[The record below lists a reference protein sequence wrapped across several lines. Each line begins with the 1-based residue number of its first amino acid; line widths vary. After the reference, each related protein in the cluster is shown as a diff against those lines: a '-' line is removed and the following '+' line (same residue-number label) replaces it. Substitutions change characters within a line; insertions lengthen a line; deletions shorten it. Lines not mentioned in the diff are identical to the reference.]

1 MLQMFMKPYLT
12 RVTRYTI
19 APQGEHSFSEQAIQV
34 ELVDEAAGEHIRIT
48 TQLDTMQLQQEVPI
62 DIAEWPHV
70 AAAVRKLIKE
80 SKRNE
85 A

>member
-1 MLQMFMKPYLT
+1 MLRMFMKPYLT

-19 APQGEHSFSEQAIQV
+19 APQGEPLFAERAIQV
-34 ELVDEAAGEHIRIT
+34 ELDDEAAGEYIKIT
-48 TQLDTMQLQQEVPI
+48 TQFDDAENQQVSL

-70 AAAVRKLIKE
+70 EAAVRKLIKE

>member
-1 MLQMFMKPYLT
+1 MLRMFMKPYLT

-19 APQGEHSFSEQAIQV
+19 ASQGESSFSEQAIQV
-34 ELVDEAAGEHIRIT
+34 ELVDEGAGEHIRIT
-48 TQLDTMQLQQEVPI
+48 TQLDTVQLNQEVPI
-62 DIAEWPHV
+62 DIEEWPHV
-70 AAAVRKLIKE
+70 EAAVRKLIKE

>member
-1 MLQMFMKPYLT
+1 MLRMFMKPYLT

-19 APQGEHSFSEQAIQV
+19 APQGEPLFAERAIQV
-34 ELVDEAAGEHIRIT
+34 ELDDEAAGEYIKIT
-48 TQLDTMQLQQEVPI
+48 TQFDDAENQQVSLDIE
-62 DIAEWPHV
+62 EWPHV
-70 AAAVRKLIKE
+70 EAAVRKLIKE